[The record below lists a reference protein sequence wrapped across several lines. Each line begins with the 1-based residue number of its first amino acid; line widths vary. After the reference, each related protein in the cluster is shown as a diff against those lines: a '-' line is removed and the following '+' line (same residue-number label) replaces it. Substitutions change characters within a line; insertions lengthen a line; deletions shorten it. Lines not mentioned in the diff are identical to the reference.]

1 MTSPCNLSLDEVTQ
15 RDWSSGLVPRAG
27 PMIDMKHFEEQVGGT
42 CPKNSNWSKF
52 VGLVTGTTKLVP
64 ATRF

>member
-1 MTSPCNLSLDEVTQ
+1 
-15 RDWSSGLVPRAG
+15 
-27 PMIDMKHFEEQVGGT
+27 MIDMKHFEKQAAGT

-52 VGLVTGTTKLVP
+52 VGLVTGTTKLVA